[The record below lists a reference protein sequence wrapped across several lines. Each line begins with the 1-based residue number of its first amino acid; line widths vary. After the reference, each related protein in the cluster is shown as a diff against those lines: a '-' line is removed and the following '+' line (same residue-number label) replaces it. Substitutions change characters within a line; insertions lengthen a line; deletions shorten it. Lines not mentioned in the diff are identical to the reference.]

1 MGYVRLVRSAGIRCV
16 SRACVFLPT
25 KADSAFPLAD
35 RAVALKLSDVT
46 CEAAWNVKVNIA
58 NLSKDFVH
66 KPDYFKVKPRCSLN
80 ATYNVSKSSPF
91 CFVVFFA
98 SL

>member
-16 SRACVFLPT
+16 SRASVFLP
-25 KADSAFPLAD
+25 AMASRECLLAD
-35 RAVALKLSDVT
+35 RAVELKLDAIT

-66 KPDYFKVKPRCSLN
+66 SPDYFKVKLSRNNL
-80 ATYNVSKSSPF
+80 
-91 CFVVFFA
+91 
-98 SL
+98 